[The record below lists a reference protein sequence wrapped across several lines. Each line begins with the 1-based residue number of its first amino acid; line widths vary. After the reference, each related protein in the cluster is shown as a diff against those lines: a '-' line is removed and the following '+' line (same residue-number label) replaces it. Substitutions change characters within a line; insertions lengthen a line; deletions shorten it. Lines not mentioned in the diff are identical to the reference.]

1 MESIT
6 KYRQSPETLRRMIER
21 AYGPE
26 FVPSTDDFATEL
38 GHGWFNVAYLL
49 HLADGRE
56 VVMKIAPPPGVEVMT
71 YEQDMLAGEVA
82 AIRLIEERT
91 TVPVPH
97 VDHYDPSCALIAAP
111 WFVMS
116 KVPGENFGEVGS
128 EWPVERQRA
137 VWRQIG
143 TMNAELNTV
152 TDDGFG
158 RYGLAGVPSW
168 REAFTGILEDVLA
181 DGERRE
187 VDLGW
192 SYDEVRDA
200 IAEHE
205 ACLDA
210 VSVPRF
216 CEWDLWGSNVMV
228 SDDRITGI
236 IDHERVF
243 WGDPLMEAGFMAA
256 GGVGDWSNAE
266 GFLAGYGRGPLTPD
280 ELDRRRLY
288 NLHLFLIMVIE
299 TVYRAHTTT
308 DQLDMARPALDR
320 AMADL
325 GHVRPE

>member
-6 KYRQSPETLRRMIER
+6 KFRQSPETLRRMIER
-21 AYGPE
+21 AYGPGL
-26 FVPSTDDFATEL
+26 VPTGDNFASEL
-38 GHGWFNVAYLL
+38 GHGWCNVAYLL
-49 HLADGRE
+49 RLADGRE

-71 YEQDMLAGEVA
+71 YEKDMLAGEVA
-82 AIRLIEERT
+82 VIRLVGGAT
-91 TVPVPH
+91 SVPVPH
-97 VDHYDPSCALIAAP
+97 VDHYDPSCEIIAAP
-111 WFVMS
+111 WFLMTR
-116 KVPGENFGEVGS
+116 VPGENFGEVSGS
-128 EWPVERQRA
+128 WPDERSQA

-143 TMNAELNTV
+143 AVNAELNTIV
-152 TDDGFG
+152 GDSFG
-158 RYGLAGVPSW
+158 RYGLPGVRSW

-181 DGERRE
+181 DGERRG

-192 SYDEVRDA
+192 SYDEVRQS
-200 IAEHE
+200 IADHQ

-210 VSVPRF
+210 VTVPRF

-228 SDDRITGI
+228 HDDRITGI
-236 IDHERVF
+236 IDHERAF
-243 WGDPLMEAGFMAA
+243 WGDPIMEAGFLAA
-256 GGVGDWSNAE
+256 GSVSAGDPS

-280 ELDRRRLY
+280 EFDRRRLY

>member
-6 KYRQSPETLRRMIER
+6 KYRQSPQTLRRMIER

-26 FVPSTDDFATEL
+26 LVPPTDDFATEL
-38 GHGWFNVAYLL
+38 GHGWCNVAYLL
-49 HLADGRE
+49 HLADRRE

-116 KVPGENFGEVGS
+116 KVPGENFGEVGW
-128 EWPVERQRA
+128 EWPVERSRA
-137 VWRQIG
+137 LWRQIG

-152 TDDGFG
+152 LGDGFG

-216 CEWDLWGSNVMV
+216 CEWDLWASNVMV
-228 SDDRITGI
+228 SDDRISGI